1 MPLSE
6 DEWKAKAISASYPPK
21 AGQRVLK
28 AVSEELPVPL
38 TEREDKEAHAH
49 LLDLHAERVAHDAL
63 VVNTKAQ
70 LKAREKAIESDM
82 AATVLRLT
90 SHVKTTTVEV
100 IQVAKFDEGIVNYI
114 RTDTGIVIRT
124 RPLADA
130 ERQQPLPIEEAIEK
144 SEEEES
150 GLKPLTGQDG
160 EF

>member
-1 MPLSE
+1 MSRTEE
-6 DEWKAKAISASYPPK
+6 DWKDRAVSASYPPK

-28 AVSEELPVPL
+28 MVTEELPVPL
-38 TEREDKEAHAH
+38 TGLERLEAQAH
-49 LLDLHAERVAHDAL
+49 LLDLHAERVAHDAA

-82 AATVLRLT
+82 ASTVLKLT
-90 SHVKTTTVEV
+90 GNVKTATVEV

-114 RTDTGIVIRT
+114 RTDTGAVIRT

-144 SEEEES
+144 SEEEEA